1 MKKKI
6 SGWGRNITSDVNISF
21 PKNLKELKKEIKKNC
36 IARGLGRSYGDS
48 SIQPNKTVVTTKLN
62 NIINFNEKTGIL
74 ESECGV
80 SIKQLNKLIIN
91 EGWFLPVTPG
101 SKNITLGGMIATNVH
116 GKNHHKVGGF
126 GKYVIS
132 FKILDDK
139 KRLISCSRK
148 KNNKLFNYTIGGMGL
163 TGVIYSLRIKLK
175 KIFSDLIYEEKIKC
189 ANLKETLFN
198 INKSKNWEY
207 NVSWIDTS
215 PSNKEIGRSIVSR
228 GYFCKTNKKNKFDYS
243 TNENFVFPD
252 ILPFSLM
259 NRFVIKILNMLYFNF
274 SRLGKNLT
282 SINEFFYPLDKIKNW
297 NNIYG
302 KKGFISYQCSVPY
315 KNAYK
320 SIFEILMTIKK
331 YKAYSFVSVLK
342 SMKKKDF
349 PLSFG
354 QNGFTL
360 VFDFPNYKDITM
372 ILNKVNDIVLKY
384 NGKIYLAK
392 DSIIKEEKFKNL
404 NSEFYNREFTKLR
417 KKSNYFFNSLQSKR
431 LGI

>member
-1 MKKKI
+1 MKKRI
-6 SGWGRNITSDVNISF
+6 SGWGRNTAIVANISF

-48 SIQPNKTVVTTKLN
+48 SIQPNKTLVTTNLN
-62 NIINFNEKTGIL
+62 KIINFDHKKGIL

-80 SIKQLNKLIIN
+80 SIKQLNEFIIN
-91 EGWFLPVTPG
+91 KGWFLPVTPG

-126 GKYVIS
+126 GKYVVS
-132 FKILDDK
+132 FKILDNK
-139 KRLISCSRK
+139 NRLISCSRK
-148 KNNKLFNYTIGGMGL
+148 KNRKLFNYTIGGMGL
-163 TGVIYSLRIKLK
+163 TGVIYSSKVKLK
-175 KIFSDLIYEEKIKC
+175 QIFSDLIYEEKIKC
-189 ANLKETLFN
+189 KNLRETLIN

-215 PSNKEIGRSIVSR
+215 SSNNEIGRSIVSR
-228 GYFCKTNKKNKFDYS
+228 GYFHKTNKRNIINYS
-243 TNENFVFPD
+243 SKEIFTLPNIF
-252 ILPFSLM
+252 PFSLM
-259 NRFVIKILNMLYFNF
+259 NRFMIKILNTLYFNF
-274 SRLGKNLT
+274 SSSGKNLT
-282 SINEFFYPLDKIKNW
+282 SINDFFYPLDKIKNW
-297 NNIYG
+297 NNVYG
-302 KKGFISYQCSVPY
+302 KKGFISYQCSVPF
-315 KNAYK
+315 KNSYK
-320 SIFEILMTIKK
+320 SILEILMTMKK
-331 YKAYSFVSVLK
+331 YKTYSFVSVLK

-360 VFDFPNYKDITM
+360 VFDFPNYKDIAM

-392 DSIIKEEKFKNL
+392 DSIIEKEKFKDL
-404 NSEFYNREFTKLR
+404 NHEFYNDEFLKLR

-431 LGI
+431 LGL

>member
-1 MKKKI
+1 MKKRI
-6 SGWGRNITSDVNISF
+6 SGWGRNTASDANISF

-48 SIQPNKTVVTTKLN
+48 SIQPKKTIVTTKLN

-80 SIKQLNKLIIN
+80 SIKQLNQFTIN
-91 EGWFLPVTPG
+91 KGWFLPVTPG
-101 SKNITLGGMIATNVH
+101 SKNITLGGMIAANVH
-116 GKNHHKVGGF
+116 GKNHHKVGSF

-132 FKILDDK
+132 FKILDNK
-139 KRLISCSRK
+139 NRLISCSK
-148 KNNKLFNYTIGGMGL
+148 TKNNKLFKYTIGGMGL
-163 TGVIYSLRIKLK
+163 TGVIFSSKIKLK
-175 KIFSDLIYEEKIKC
+175 KIFSDVIYEEKIKC
-189 ANLKETLFN
+189 DNLKETLAN

-215 PSNKEIGRSIVSR
+215 SSNKEIGRSIVSR
-228 GYFCKTNKKNKFDYS
+228 GHFQKTKKKDIFNYSNKEIFTLPNIF
-243 TNENFVFPD
+243 
-252 ILPFSLM
+252 PFSLM
-259 NRFVIKILNMLYFNF
+259 NRFMIKILNTLYFNL
-274 SRLGKNLT
+274 SRTGKNLT
-282 SINEFFYPLDKIKNW
+282 SINNFFYPLDKIKNW
-297 NNIYG
+297 NNVYG

-320 SIFEILMTIKK
+320 SIFEILMTMKK

-360 VFDFPNYKDITM
+360 VFDFPNYKDIAI

-392 DSIIKEEKFKNL
+392 DSIISKKKFKDL
-404 NSEFYNREFTKLR
+404 HSEFYNREFISLR

-431 LGI
+431 LGL

>member
-6 SGWGRNITSDVNISF
+6 SGWGRNIASHANISF
-21 PKNLKELKKEIKKNC
+21 PKNLKELKKEVKKNC

-48 SIQPNKTVVTTKLN
+48 SIQPNKTVVTTRLN

-80 SIKQLNKLIIN
+80 SIKQLNEFIIN
-91 EGWFLPVTPG
+91 KGWFLPVTPG

-132 FKILDDK
+132 FKILNSK
-139 KRLISCSRK
+139 NRLISCSRK
-148 KNNKLFNYTIGGMGL
+148 KNNRLFNYTIGGMGL
-163 TGVIYSLRIKLK
+163 TGVIYSSKIKLK

-189 ANLKETLFN
+189 ENLKETLSN

-228 GYFCKTNKKNKFDYS
+228 GYFHKINKKNIFNYS
-243 TNENFVFPD
+243 SKKIFT
-252 ILPFSLM
+252 LPNIFSFSIM
-259 NRFVIKILNMLYFNF
+259 NRFIIKVLNTLYFNF
-274 SRLGKNLT
+274 SRSGKNLT

-297 NNIYG
+297 NNVYG
-302 KKGFISYQCSVPY
+302 KNGFISYQCSVPY

-320 SIFEILMTIKK
+320 SIFEILMTMKK

-360 VFDFPNYKDITM
+360 VFDFPNYKDIIM
-372 ILNKVNDIVLKY
+372 ILDKVDVIVLKY
-384 NGKIYLAK
+384 KGKIYLAK
-392 DSIIKEEKFKNL
+392 DSIITKEKFKDL
-404 NSEFYNREFTKLR
+404 NSEFYNHEFIKLR
-417 KKSNYFFNSLQSKR
+417 KRSNYFFNSLQSKR
-431 LGI
+431 LGL

>member
-80 SIKQLNKLIIN
+80 SIKQLNELIIN
-91 EGWFLPVTPG
+91 KGWFLPVTPG
-101 SKNITLGGMIATNVH
+101 SKNITLGGMIAANVH

-132 FKILDDK
+132 FKILDNK
-139 KRLISCSRK
+139 NQLILCSRK

-163 TGVIYSLRIKLK
+163 TGVIYSSKIKLK

-189 ANLKETLFN
+189 NNLKETLSN

-215 PSNKEIGRSIVSR
+215 SPEREIGRSVISR
-228 GYFCKTNKKNKFDYS
+228 GYFQKIKKKNIFNYS
-243 TNENFVFPD
+243 TIE
-252 ILPFSLM
+252 ILTMPNIFPFSLI
-259 NRFVIKILNMLYFNF
+259 NRFIIKILNTLYFNF
-274 SRLGKNLT
+274 SGSGKYLT

-297 NNIYG
+297 NNVYG

-320 SIFEILMTIKK
+320 SIYEILKTLKK
-331 YKAYSFVSVLK
+331 HKAYSFVSVLK
-342 SMKKKDF
+342 SMKKNDT

-360 VFDFPNYKDITM
+360 VFDFPNYRDITM
-372 ILNKVNDIVLKY
+372 ILNKVNNIVLKY
-384 NGKIYLAK
+384 KGKIYLAK
-392 DSIIKEEKFKNL
+392 DSTIKKEKFKDL
-404 NSEFYNREFTKLR
+404 NSEFYNHEFTKLR

-431 LGI
+431 LGL

>member
-6 SGWGRNITSDVNISF
+6 SGWGRNTALDANISF

-48 SIQPNKTVVTTKLN
+48 SIQPNKTVITTNLN
-62 NIINFNEKTGIL
+62 NVINFNKKTGIL
-74 ESECGV
+74 ESQCGV
-80 SIKQLNKLIIN
+80 SIKQLNELIIN
-91 EGWFLPVTPG
+91 KGWFLPVTPG

-132 FKILDDK
+132 LKILDNK
-139 KRLISCSRK
+139 NRLISCSRK
-148 KNNKLFNYTIGGMGL
+148 KNNKLFKYTIGGMGL
-163 TGVIYSLRIKLK
+163 TGVIYSSKIKLK
-175 KIFSDLIYEEKIKC
+175 KIFSDVIYEEKIKC
-189 ANLKETLFN
+189 DNLKETLSK

-215 PSNKEIGRSIVSR
+215 PSNNKIGRSIVSR
-228 GYFCKTNKKNKFDYS
+228 GYFYKKYKKDTFNYS
-243 TNENFVFPD
+243 SKEIFTLPNIF
-252 ILPFSLM
+252 PFSLM
-259 NRFVIKILNMLYFNF
+259 NRLTIKILNNLYFNF
-274 SRLGKNLT
+274 SRSGKNFT
-282 SINEFFYPLDKIKNW
+282 SINKFFYPLDKIKNW

-315 KNAYK
+315 KDAYK
-320 SIFEILMTIKK
+320 SIYEILITMKK
-331 YKAYSFVSVLK
+331 YQAYSFVSVLK

-360 VFDFPNYKDITM
+360 VFDFPYYKDIAM
-372 ILNKVNDIVLKY
+372 ILDKVNDIVLKY

-392 DSIIKEEKFKNL
+392 DSIISKKKFKDL
-404 NSEFYNREFTKLR
+404 NSEFYNRDFIKLR

-431 LGI
+431 LGL

>member
-1 MKKKI
+1 MKKRI
-6 SGWGRNITSDVNISF
+6 SGWGRNTASDANISF

-48 SIQPNKTVVTTKLN
+48 SIQPKKTIVTTKLN

-80 SIKQLNKLIIN
+80 SIKQLNQFIIN
-91 EGWFLPVTPG
+91 KGWFLPVTPG
-101 SKNITLGGMIATNVH
+101 SKNITLGGMIAANVH
-116 GKNHHKVGGF
+116 GKNHHKVGSF

-132 FKILDDK
+132 FKILDNK
-139 KRLISCSRK
+139 NRLISCSK
-148 KNNKLFNYTIGGMGL
+148 TKNNKLFKYTIGGMGL
-163 TGVIYSLRIKLK
+163 TGVIFSSKIKLK
-175 KIFSDLIYEEKIKC
+175 KIFSDVIYEEKIKC
-189 ANLKETLFN
+189 DNLKETLAN

-215 PSNKEIGRSIVSR
+215 SSNKEIGRSIVSR
-228 GYFCKTNKKNKFDYS
+228 GHFQKTKKKDIFNYS
-243 TNENFVFPD
+243 TKEIFTLPNIF
-252 ILPFSLM
+252 PFSLM
-259 NRFVIKILNMLYFNF
+259 NRFMIKILNTLYFNL
-274 SRLGKNLT
+274 SRTGKNLT
-282 SINEFFYPLDKIKNW
+282 SIDNFFYPLDKIKNW
-297 NNIYG
+297 NNVYG

-320 SIFEILMTIKK
+320 SIFEILMTMKK

-360 VFDFPNYKDITM
+360 VFDFPNYKDIAI

-392 DSIIKEEKFKNL
+392 DSIISKKKFKDL
-404 NSEFYNREFTKLR
+404 HSEFYNREFISLR

-431 LGI
+431 LGL

>member
-80 SIKQLNKLIIN
+80 SIKQLNEIIIN
-91 EGWFLPVTPG
+91 KGWFLPVTPG
-101 SKNITLGGMIATNVH
+101 SKNITLGGMIAANVH

-132 FKILDDK
+132 FKILDNK
-139 KRLISCSRK
+139 NRLILCNRK

-163 TGVIYSLRIKLK
+163 TGVIYSSKIKLK
-175 KIFSDLIYEEKIKC
+175 KISSDLIYEEKIKC
-189 ANLKETLFN
+189 KNLKETLFN

-215 PSNKEIGRSIVSR
+215 PSNTEIGRSIVSR
-228 GYFCKTNKKNKFDYS
+228 GHFYKTKKKKILNYS
-243 TNENFVFPD
+243 TKEIFTLPNIF
-252 ILPFSLM
+252 PFSLL
-259 NRFVIKILNMLYFNF
+259 NRFIIKILNTLYFNF
-274 SRLGKNLT
+274 SKSGKNLT
-282 SINEFFYPLDKIKNW
+282 SINDFFYPLDKIKNS

-302 KKGFISYQCSVPY
+302 KKGFISYQVSVPF
-315 KNAYK
+315 KNSYK

-360 VFDFPNYKDITM
+360 VFDFPNYRDIKM
-372 ILNKVNDIVLKY
+372 ILDKVDDIVLKY
-384 NGKIYLAK
+384 NGEIYLVK
-392 DSIIKEEKFKNL
+392 DSIIEKKKFRHL
-404 NSEFYNREFTKLR
+404 NSEFYNHEFIKLR
-417 KKSNYFFNSLQSKR
+417 KKSNYFFNSLQSQR
-431 LGI
+431 LEL

>member
-1 MKKKI
+1 MKKRI
-6 SGWGRNITSDVNISF
+6 SGWGRNIALDANVSF
-21 PKNLKELKKEIKKNC
+21 PKSLKELKKDIKKNC

-48 SIQPNKTVVTTKLN
+48 SIQPSKTIITTKLK
-62 NIINFNEKTGIL
+62 NIISFNKKTGIL

-91 EGWFLPVTPG
+91 KGWFLPVTPG

-116 GKNHHKVGGF
+116 GKNHHKVGGI
-126 GKYVIS
+126 GRYVIS
-132 FKILDDK
+132 LKILDNK
-139 KRLISCSRK
+139 NRLTLCSRK

-163 TGVIYSLRIKLK
+163 TGVIYSLKIRLK
-175 KIFSDLIYEEKIKC
+175 KIYSDLIYEEKIKC
-189 ANLKETLFN
+189 HNLKETLSN

-215 PSNKEIGRSIVSR
+215 PSNKSIGRSIVSR
-228 GYFCKTNKKNKFDYS
+228 GYFYKKSKKNEFNYS
-243 TNENFVFPD
+243 TKEIFSMPNIF
-252 ILPFSLM
+252 LFSLM
-259 NRFVIKILNMLYFNF
+259 NRYIIQILNTLYFNF

-282 SINEFFYPLDKIKNW
+282 SINDFFYPLDKIQNW
-297 NNIYG
+297 NYVYG
-302 KKGFISYQCSVPY
+302 KKGFISYQCSVPF
-315 KNAYK
+315 NDAYK
-320 SIFEILMTIKK
+320 SIYEILITMKR

-360 VFDFPNYKDITM
+360 VFDFPIYKDITM
-372 ILNKVNDIVLKY
+372 ILNKINDIVLKY

-392 DSIIKEEKFKNL
+392 DSFIEKEKFKNL
-404 NSEFYNREFTKLR
+404 NSEFYNDEFTKLR
-417 KKSNYFFNSLQSKR
+417 KKSNYFFSSLQSKR
-431 LGI
+431 LGL

>member
-80 SIKQLNKLIIN
+80 SIKQLNEIIIN
-91 EGWFLPVTPG
+91 KGWFLPVTPG
-101 SKNITLGGMIATNVH
+101 SKNITLGGMIAANVH

-132 FKILDDK
+132 FKILDNK
-139 KRLISCSRK
+139 NRLILCNRK

-163 TGVIYSLRIKLK
+163 TGVIYSSKIKLK
-175 KIFSDLIYEEKIKC
+175 KISSDLIYEEKIKC
-189 ANLKETLFN
+189 KNLKETLFN

-215 PSNKEIGRSIVSR
+215 PSNTEIGRSIVSR
-228 GYFCKTNKKNKFDYS
+228 GHFYKTKKKKILNYS
-243 TNENFVFPD
+243 TKEIFTLPNIF
-252 ILPFSLM
+252 PFSLL
-259 NRFVIKILNMLYFNF
+259 NRFIIKILNTLYFNF
-274 SRLGKNLT
+274 SKSGKNLT
-282 SINEFFYPLDKIKNW
+282 SINDFFYPLDKIKNS

-315 KNAYK
+315 KDANK
-320 SIFEILMTIKK
+320 TIFEILMTIKK
-331 YKAYSFVSVLK
+331 YKAYSLYQF
-342 SMKKKDF
+342 
-349 PLSFG
+349 
-354 QNGFTL
+354 
-360 VFDFPNYKDITM
+360 
-372 ILNKVNDIVLKY
+372 
-384 NGKIYLAK
+384 
-392 DSIIKEEKFKNL
+392 
-404 NSEFYNREFTKLR
+404 
-417 KKSNYFFNSLQSKR
+417 
-431 LGI
+431 

>member
-1 MKKKI
+1 MKKRI
-6 SGWGRNITSDVNISF
+6 SGWGRNTVSDANISF

-48 SIQPNKTVVTTKLN
+48 SIQPNKTIVTTKLN
-62 NIINFNEKTGIL
+62 KIINFNEKTGIL

-80 SIKQLNKLIIN
+80 SIKQLNELIIN
-91 EGWFLPVTPG
+91 KGWFLPVTAG

-116 GKNHHKVGGF
+116 GKNHHRVGSF

-132 FKILDDK
+132 FKILDNK
-139 KRLISCSRK
+139 NRLILCSRK
-148 KNNKLFNYTIGGMGL
+148 KNNKLFNYTFGGMGL
-163 TGVIYSLRIKLK
+163 TGVIFSSKIKLK

-189 ANLKETLFN
+189 DNLKETLSN

-215 PSNKEIGRSIVSR
+215 PSNEAIGRSIVSR
-228 GYFCKTNKKNKFDYS
+228 GYFQKTKKKNIFNYS
-243 TNENFVFPD
+243 TKEIFT
-252 ILPFSLM
+252 LPNIFSFSLM
-259 NRFVIKILNMLYFNF
+259 NRIMIKFLNTLYFNF
-274 SRLGKNLT
+274 SRSGKNLT

-297 NNIYG
+297 NNAYG

-320 SIFEILMTIKK
+320 SIFEILMTMKK

-360 VFDFPNYKDITM
+360 VFDFPYYKDITM
-372 ILNKVNDIVLKY
+372 ILNEVNDIVLRY

-392 DSIIKEEKFKNL
+392 DSIILKEKFRNL
-404 NSEFYNREFTKLR
+404 NSEFYNHEFIKLR
-417 KKSNYFFNSLQSKR
+417 KKNNYFFNSLQSKR
-431 LGI
+431 LEL

>member
-6 SGWGRNITSDVNISF
+6 SGWGRNTALDANISF

-48 SIQPNKTVVTTKLN
+48 SIQPNKTVITTNLN
-62 NIINFNEKTGIL
+62 NVINFNKKTGIL
-74 ESECGV
+74 ESQCGV
-80 SIKQLNKLIIN
+80 SIKQLNELIIN
-91 EGWFLPVTPG
+91 KGWFLPVTPG

-116 GKNHHKVGGF
+116 GKNHHKVGSF

-132 FKILDDK
+132 LKILDNK
-139 KRLISCSRK
+139 NRLISCSRK
-148 KNNKLFNYTIGGMGL
+148 KNNKLFKYTIGGMGL
-163 TGVIYSLRIKLK
+163 TGVIYSSKIKLK
-175 KIFSDLIYEEKIKC
+175 KIFSDVIYEEKIKC
-189 ANLKETLFN
+189 DNLKETLSK

-215 PSNKEIGRSIVSR
+215 PSNNEIGRSIVSR
-228 GYFCKTNKKNKFDYS
+228 GYFYKKYKKDTFNYS
-243 TNENFVFPD
+243 PKEIFTLPNIF
-252 ILPFSLM
+252 PFSLM
-259 NRFVIKILNMLYFNF
+259 NRLTIKILNNLYFNF
-274 SRLGKNLT
+274 SRSGKNFT
-282 SINEFFYPLDKIKNW
+282 SINKFFYPLDKIKNW

-315 KNAYK
+315 KDAYK
-320 SIFEILMTIKK
+320 SIYEILITMKK
-331 YKAYSFVSVLK
+331 YQAYSFVSVLK

-360 VFDFPNYKDITM
+360 VFDFPYYKDIAM
-372 ILNKVNDIVLKY
+372 ILDKVNDIVLKY

-392 DSIIKEEKFKNL
+392 DSIISKKKFKDL
-404 NSEFYNREFTKLR
+404 NSEFYNRDFIKLR

-431 LGI
+431 LGL

>member
-1 MKKKI
+1 MKKRI
-6 SGWGRNITSDVNISF
+6 SGWGRNTASYANISF
-21 PKNLKELKKEIKKNC
+21 PKNLKELKKDIKKNC

-48 SIQPNKTVVTTKLN
+48 SIQPNKTIVTTKLDK
-62 NIINFNEKTGIL
+62 IINFDQKTGIL

-91 EGWFLPVTPG
+91 KGWFLPVTPG

-132 FKILDDK
+132 FKILDNK
-139 KRLISCSRK
+139 NRLISCSRK

-163 TGVIYSLRIKLK
+163 TGVIFSSKIKLK

-189 ANLKETLFN
+189 DNLKETLLN

-215 PSNKEIGRSIVSR
+215 PINKEIGRSIVSR
-228 GYFCKTNKKNKFDYS
+228 GYFYKDKYKNTFDY
-243 TNENFVFPD
+243 NPKEVFTLPN
-252 ILPFSLM
+252 IFPFSLM
-259 NRFVIKILNMLYFNF
+259 NRFMIKILNCLYFNF
-274 SRLGKNLT
+274 SRSGNNLT

-302 KKGFISYQCSVPY
+302 NKGFISYQCSVPY
-315 KNAYK
+315 KNSYK
-320 SIFEILMTIKK
+320 SILEILKMIKK
-331 YKAYSFVSVLK
+331 FRIYSFVSVLK
-342 SMKKKDF
+342 SMKKKDT

-360 VFDFPNYKDITM
+360 VFDFPNYKNIKL
-372 ILNKVNDIVLKY
+372 ILEKINDVVLRHR
-384 NGKIYLAK
+384 GKIYLAK
-392 DSIIKEEKFKNL
+392 DSIINKKDFKRL
-404 NSEFYNREFTKLR
+404 NNEFYNHEFKKLR
-417 KKSNYFFNSLQSKR
+417 KKSDYYFSSLQSKR
-431 LGI
+431 LGL

>member
-1 MKKKI
+1 MKKRI
-6 SGWGRNITSDVNISF
+6 SGWGRNIASDANISF

-48 SIQPNKTVVTTKLN
+48 SIQPNKTLVTTKLN
-62 NIINFNEKTGIL
+62 NIINFNKKTGIL

-80 SIKQLNKLIIN
+80 SIKQLNEIIIN
-91 EGWFLPVTPG
+91 KGWFLPVTPG
-101 SKNITLGGMIATNVH
+101 SKNITLGGMIAANVH

-132 FKILDDK
+132 FKILDNK
-139 KRLISCSRK
+139 NRLILCSRK

-163 TGVIYSLRIKLK
+163 TGVIYSSKIKLK

-189 ANLKETLFN
+189 NNLKETLSY

-215 PSNKEIGRSIVSR
+215 PSDNEIGRSIVSR
-228 GYFCKTNKKNKFDYS
+228 GHFYKAKKKNIFNYS
-243 TNENFVFPD
+243 AKEIFTLPNIF
-252 ILPFSLM
+252 PFSLL
-259 NRFVIKILNMLYFNF
+259 NRFIIKILNTLYFNF
-274 SRLGKNLT
+274 SKSGKNLT
-282 SINEFFYPLDKIKNW
+282 SINEFFYPLDKIKNS

-302 KKGFISYQCSVPY
+302 KKGFISYQVSVPF

-320 SIFEILMTIKK
+320 SIFEILTTMKK

-360 VFDFPNYKDITM
+360 VFDFPNYKDIKM
-372 ILNKVNDIVLKY
+372 ILDKVDDIVLKY
-384 NGKIYLAK
+384 NGKIYLVK
-392 DSIIKEEKFKNL
+392 DSIIEKEKFRHL
-404 NSEFYNREFTKLR
+404 NSEFYDHEFVKLR

-431 LGI
+431 LEL

>member
-1 MKKKI
+1 MKKRI
-6 SGWGRNITSDVNISF
+6 SGWGRNIASDANISF

-80 SIKQLNKLIIN
+80 SIKQLNEIIIN
-91 EGWFLPVTPG
+91 KGWFLPVTPG
-101 SKNITLGGMIATNVH
+101 SKNITLGGMIAANVH

-132 FKILDDK
+132 FKILDNK
-139 KRLISCSRK
+139 NRLISCSRK
-148 KNNKLFNYTIGGMGL
+148 KNNKLFKYTIGGMGL
-163 TGVIYSLRIKLK
+163 TGIIYSSKIRLK

-189 ANLKETLFN
+189 NNLKETLSN

-228 GYFCKTNKKNKFDYS
+228 GHFCKLKKKNILNYS
-243 TNENFVFPD
+243 AKEIFTLPNIF
-252 ILPFSLM
+252 PFSLL
-259 NRFVIKILNMLYFNF
+259 NRFIIKILNTLYFNF
-274 SRLGKNLT
+274 SKSGKNLT
-282 SINEFFYPLDKIKNW
+282 SINEFFYPLDKVKNS

-302 KKGFISYQCSVPY
+302 KKGFISYQVSVPF

-320 SIFEILMTIKK
+320 SIFEILMTMKK

-360 VFDFPNYKDITM
+360 VFDFPNYKDIKM
-372 ILNKVNDIVLKY
+372 ILDKVDDIVLKY
-384 NGKIYLAK
+384 NGKIYLVK
-392 DSIIKEEKFKNL
+392 DSIIEKEKFRHL
-404 NSEFYNREFTKLR
+404 NSEFYNHEFVKLR

-431 LGI
+431 LEL

>member
-1 MKKKI
+1 MKKRI
-6 SGWGRNITSDVNISF
+6 SGWGRNTVSEANISF

-48 SIQPNKTVVTTKLN
+48 SIQPNKTIITTKLN
-62 NIINFNEKTGIL
+62 NIINFNKKTGIL

-80 SIKQLNKLIIN
+80 SVKQLNKLIIPK
-91 EGWFLPVTPG
+91 GWFLPVTPG

-126 GKYVIS
+126 GKYIIS
-132 FKILDDK
+132 FKILDNK
-139 KRLISCSRK
+139 NKLIFCSRK
-148 KNNKLFNYTIGGMGL
+148 KNNKIFNYTIGGMGL
-163 TGVIYSLRIKLK
+163 TGVIYSSKIKLK

-189 ANLKETLFN
+189 NDLKETLLN

-228 GYFCKTNKKNKFDYS
+228 AYFHKTNKKNKFNYS
-243 TNENFVFPD
+243 TKEIFT
-252 ILPFSLM
+252 LPNIFSFSLM
-259 NRFVIKILNMLYFNF
+259 NNFIIKILNTLYFNF
-274 SRLGKNLT
+274 SKSGKNLI
-282 SINEFFYPLDKIKNW
+282 SINDFFYPLDKIKNW

-302 KKGFISYQCSVPY
+302 KKGFISYQCSVPF
-315 KNAYK
+315 KNSYK
-320 SIFEILMTIKK
+320 SIFEILTTLKK

-342 SMKKKDF
+342 SMKKRDF

-360 VFDFPNYKDITM
+360 VFDFPNYKDIKM
-372 ILNKVNDIVLKY
+372 ILDKVNNIVLKY

-392 DSIIKEEKFKNL
+392 DSIISKRMFMDL
-404 NSEFYNREFTKLR
+404 NNEFYNHEFKKLR
-417 KKSNYFFNSLQSKR
+417 KKNNYFFNSLQSKR
-431 LGI
+431 LGL

>member
-80 SIKQLNKLIIN
+80 SIKQLNEIIIN
-91 EGWFLPVTPG
+91 KGWFLPVTPG
-101 SKNITLGGMIATNVH
+101 SKNITLGGMIAANVH

-132 FKILDDK
+132 FKILDNK
-139 KRLISCSRK
+139 NRLILCNRK

-163 TGVIYSLRIKLK
+163 TGVIYSSKIKLK
-175 KIFSDLIYEEKIKC
+175 KISSDLIYEEKIKC
-189 ANLKETLFN
+189 KNLKETLFN

-215 PSNKEIGRSIVSR
+215 PSNTEIGRSIVSR
-228 GYFCKTNKKNKFDYS
+228 GHFYKTKKKKILNYS
-243 TNENFVFPD
+243 TKEIFTLPNIF
-252 ILPFSLM
+252 PFSLL
-259 NRFVIKILNMLYFNF
+259 NRFIIKILNTLYFNF
-274 SRLGKNLT
+274 SKSGKNLT
-282 SINEFFYPLDKIKNW
+282 SINDFFYPLDKIKNS

-302 KKGFISYQCSVPY
+302 KKGFISYQVSVPF
-315 KNAYK
+315 KNSYK

-360 VFDFPNYKDITM
+360 VFDFPDYKDIAM
-372 ILNKVNDIVLKY
+372 ILDKVDDIVLKY
-384 NGKIYLAK
+384 NGEIYLVK
-392 DSIIKEEKFKNL
+392 DSIIEKKKFRHL
-404 NSEFYNREFTKLR
+404 NSEFYNHEFIKLR

-431 LGI
+431 LGL

>member
-80 SIKQLNKLIIN
+80 SIKQLNEIIIN
-91 EGWFLPVTPG
+91 KGWFLPVTPG
-101 SKNITLGGMIATNVH
+101 SKNITLGGMIAANVH

-132 FKILDDK
+132 FKILDNK
-139 KRLISCSRK
+139 NRLILCNRK

-163 TGVIYSLRIKLK
+163 TGVIYSSKIKLK
-175 KIFSDLIYEEKIKC
+175 KISSDLIYEEKIKC
-189 ANLKETLFN
+189 KNLKETLFN

-215 PSNKEIGRSIVSR
+215 PSNTEIGRSIVSR
-228 GYFCKTNKKNKFDYS
+228 GHFYKTKKKKILNYS
-243 TNENFVFPD
+243 TKEIFTLPNIF
-252 ILPFSLM
+252 PFSLL
-259 NRFVIKILNMLYFNF
+259 NRFIIKILNTLYFNF
-274 SRLGKNLT
+274 SKSGKNLT
-282 SINEFFYPLDKIKNW
+282 SINDFFYPLDKIKNS

-302 KKGFISYQCSVPY
+302 KKGFISYQVSVPF
-315 KNAYK
+315 KNSYK

-360 VFDFPNYKDITM
+360 VFDFPNYRDIKM
-372 ILNKVNDIVLKY
+372 ILDKVDDIVLKY
-384 NGKIYLAK
+384 NGEIYLVK
-392 DSIIKEEKFKNL
+392 DSIIEKKKFRHL
-404 NSEFYNREFTKLR
+404 NSEFYNHEFTKLR

-431 LGI
+431 LGL

>member
-6 SGWGRNITSDVNISF
+6 SGWGRNTASNANISF

-48 SIQPNKTVVTTKLN
+48 SIQPNKTIVTTKLN
-62 NIINFNEKTGIL
+62 NIINFNKKTGIL

-80 SIKQLNKLIIN
+80 SINQLNKLIIN
-91 EGWFLPVTPG
+91 KGWFLPVTPG
-101 SKNITLGGMIATNVH
+101 SKNITLGGMIAANVH

-132 FKILDDK
+132 FKILDNK
-139 KRLISCSRK
+139 NRLIFCSRK

-163 TGVIYSLRIKLK
+163 TGVIYSSKIKLK

-189 ANLKETLFN
+189 ENLKETLSN

-215 PSNKEIGRSIVSR
+215 PSIKEIGRSIVSR
-228 GYFCKTNKKNKFDYS
+228 GYFYKKNKKNKFDYS
-243 TNENFVFPD
+243 TKEIFTLPNIF
-252 ILPFSLM
+252 PFSLI
-259 NRFVIKILNMLYFNF
+259 NRFIIKILNTLYFNF
-274 SRLGKNLT
+274 SKSGKNLA

-302 KKGFISYQCSVPY
+302 KKGFISYQCSVPF

-342 SMKKKDF
+342 SMKKRDF

-360 VFDFPNYKDITM
+360 VFDFPNYKDISI
-372 ILNKVNDIVLKY
+372 ILDKVNNIVLKY

-392 DSIIKEEKFKNL
+392 DSIISKKKFTDL
-404 NSEFYNREFTKLR
+404 NNEFYNHEFVKLR

-431 LGI
+431 LGL

>member
-6 SGWGRNITSDVNISF
+6 SGWGRNTVSDVNISF

-48 SIQPNKTVVTTKLN
+48 SIQPYKTIVTTSLN

-80 SIKQLNKLIIN
+80 SIKQLNELIIN
-91 EGWFLPVTPG
+91 KGWFLPVTPG
-101 SKNITLGGMIATNVH
+101 SKNITLGGMIAANVH
-116 GKNHHKVGGF
+116 GKNHHKVGSF
-126 GKYVIS
+126 GKYVIN
-132 FKILDDK
+132 FKILDNK
-139 KRLISCSRK
+139 NRLILCSRK
-148 KNNKLFNYTIGGMGL
+148 KNKKLFNYTIGGMGL
-163 TGVIYSLRIKLK
+163 TGVIYSSKIKLK

-189 ANLKETLFN
+189 NNLKETLSN

-215 PSNKEIGRSIVSR
+215 SPEGEIGRSVISR
-228 GYFCKTNKKNKFDYS
+228 GYFQKIKKKNIFNYS
-243 TNENFVFPD
+243 TKE
-252 ILPFSLM
+252 ILTMPNIFPFSLI
-259 NRFVIKILNMLYFNF
+259 NRFIIKILNTLYFNF
-274 SRLGKNLT
+274 SGSGKYLT

-297 NNIYG
+297 NNVYG

-320 SIFEILMTIKK
+320 SIYEILKTLKK
-331 YKAYSFVSVLK
+331 HKAYSFVSVLK
-342 SMKKKDF
+342 SMKKNDL

-360 VFDFPNYKDITM
+360 VFDFPNYRDITM
-372 ILNKVNDIVLKY
+372 ILNKVNNIVLKY
-384 NGKIYLAK
+384 KGKIYLAK
-392 DSIIKEEKFKNL
+392 DSTIKKEKFKDL
-404 NSEFYNREFTKLR
+404 NSEFYNHEFTNLR

-431 LGI
+431 LGL